1 MATTFN
7 TLDLIFLAFTAI
19 FVLTA
24 VLRGFVKEIFALF
37 NWVISLTISY
47 FLTPYITNF
56 LAAHFESKIAVDLV
70 ARSGV
75 FALVFLITAF
85 STSGL
90 RDSFYKKMPR
100 VFDRSLG
107 LLFGFVKTLL
117 IFGVIYSTYFNAY
130 DLVLGNKLKDTKKE
144 PEWLEKAKCRSL
156 LKASGEM
163 VGPITTKFFEAISQN
178 FDHVMPKPEDLLKNK
193 IDEIIKE
200 KSVGDADGAAI
211 TDGAAIDE
219 NAKPM
224 TDEELKAMG
233 DSGYNKKNIEKMN
246 QLIEIIN
253 K

>member
-24 VLRGFVKEIFALF
+24 VLRGFVKEIFALC

-47 FLTPYITNF
+47 FLTPYITEL
-56 LAAHFESKIAVDLV
+56 LAPHFESKMAVDLV
-70 ARSGV
+70 TRSGV

-107 LLFGFVKTLL
+107 LLFGFVKTLI
-117 IFGVIYSTYFNAY
+117 IFGVIYSVYFSAY

-144 PEWLEKAKCRSL
+144 PELLEKAKCRSL
-156 LKASGEM
+156 LKFSGEM
-163 VGPITTKFFEAISQN
+163 VGPFVIKFFEAITQN
-178 FDHVMPKPEDLLKNK
+178 FDHVMPKPEDFLKNK

-200 KSVGDADGAAI
+200 KSAEAV
-211 TDGAAIDE
+211 DGAAIDE

-224 TDEELKAMG
+224 TDEELRAMG
-233 DSGYNKKNIEKMN
+233 DSGYSKKNIEKMN

>member
-1 MATTFN
+1 
-7 TLDLIFLAFTAI
+7 
-19 FVLTA
+19 
-24 VLRGFVKEIFALF
+24 
-37 NWVISLTISY
+37 
-47 FLTPYITNF
+47 
-56 LAAHFESKIAVDLV
+56 
-70 ARSGV
+70 
-75 FALVFLITAF
+75 
-85 STSGL
+85 
-90 RDSFYKKMPR
+90 MPR

-117 IFGVIYSTYFNAY
+117 IFGVIYSAYFNAY

-144 PEWLEKAKCRSL
+144 PELLEKAKCRSL
-156 LKASGEM
+156 LKFSGEM

-178 FDHVMPKPEDLLKNK
+178 FDHVMPKSEDLLKDKEDLLKGK

-200 KSVGDADGAAI
+200 KSAEEAG
-211 TDGAAIDE
+211 GAAIDE

-233 DSGYNKKNIEKMN
+233 DSGYSKKNIEKMN